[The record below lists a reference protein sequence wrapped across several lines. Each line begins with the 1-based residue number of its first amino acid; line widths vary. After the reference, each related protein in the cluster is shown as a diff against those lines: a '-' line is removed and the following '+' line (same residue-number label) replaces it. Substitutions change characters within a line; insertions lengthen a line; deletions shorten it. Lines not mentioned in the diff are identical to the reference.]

1 MTRKEIQL
9 YMKQHME
16 KGVLMVANYN

>member
-1 MTRKEIQL
+1 MTSKEIQL